1 MSHHQKKKFGSLK
14 GRGKTKKQ
22 YICYTGIG
30 SNKTGTHTAK
40 DFLKRM
46 EKNRNNFNEPTSKSV
61 KTLDQ
66 WVKNSGASYGK
77 CKTKKKPFK
86 LSQFKLTP
94 KQIKKDCRKGCNET
108 EKQMPLMM
116 KALGLNKKEIKEK
129 MKTYKKDCEKNCIRL
144 MGDEKLIKKL
154 LKMKLKGGCGKRGGG
169 KKLSQSEFKKLIS
182 EKEKE
187 YWDEMEKC
195 NRKCNT
201 IKTNYAKN
209 KKNLKTKSK
218 CHKKCNDKRLKNIQR
233 VHKKYPKEFKTFV
246 KNLDGGGKKKKTL
259 KKSKLGSGVYLEF
272 RNGSSRKFWRIVKNR
287 TKLITHY
294 GRIGSLGNMT
304 KKDYGSKVDQEYD
317 KLIKSKKKKGYVEKI
332 DFGDPNP
339 KKPKKIERE
348 YMKICKKAEKNKKL
362 NPNEKSYDC
371 EGMLDEGE
379 SELKWQIQWNKDA
392 LKKGEYDW
400 DKYTEHNKKKRK
412 K

>member
-1 MSHHQKKKFGSLK
+1 MSHHQKKKSGSRK

-86 LSQFKLTP
+86 LNKFKLPP
-94 KQIKKDCRKGCNET
+94 KKIKKDCRKGCNET

-129 MKTYKKDCEKNCIRL
+129 MKNYKKDCEKNCIRL
-144 MGDEKLIKKL
+144 LGDEKLMKQL
-154 LKMKLKGGCGKRGGG
+154 VKMKLKGGCGKR
-169 KKLSQSEFKKLIS
+169 
-182 EKEKE
+182 
-187 YWDEMEKC
+187 
-195 NRKCNT
+195 
-201 IKTNYAKN
+201 
-209 KKNLKTKSK
+209 
-218 CHKKCNDKRLKNIQR
+218 
-233 VHKKYPKEFKTFV
+233 
-246 KNLDGGGKKKKTL
+246 GGGKKKKTL

-272 RNGSSRKFWRIVKNR
+272 RSGSSKKFWRIVKNG
-287 TKLITHY
+287 TKLTTHY
-294 GRIGSLGNMT
+294 GKIGSLGNMT

-339 KKPKKIERE
+339 KKPTKIERE
-348 YMKICKKAEKNKKL
+348 YMKICKKAENSKVL
-362 NPNEKSYDC
+362 NPNQVNYDC
-371 EGMLDEGE
+371 EGMLDQGE

-400 DKYTEHNKKKRK
+400 DKYKEHNKKKRK

>member
-1 MSHHQKKKFGSLK
+1 MIQKKKSGSRK
-14 GRGKTKKQ
+14 GKGKTKKQ

-77 CKTKKKPFK
+77 CSKSTVKEMKSHGLPIKFAKKM
-86 LSQFKLTP
+86 
-94 KQIKKDCRKGCNET
+94 CRKECKES

-116 KALGLNKKEIKEK
+116 KTLGLNKKEVKEK
-129 MKTYKKDCEKNCIRL
+129 MKTYKKDCEKNCVRL
-144 MGDEKLIKKL
+144 TTDEKLMKQL

-169 KKLSQSEFKKLIS
+169 KK
-182 EKEKE
+182 
-187 YWDEMEKC
+187 
-195 NRKCNT
+195 
-201 IKTNYAKN
+201 
-209 KKNLKTKSK
+209 
-218 CHKKCNDKRLKNIQR
+218 
-233 VHKKYPKEFKTFV
+233 
-246 KNLDGGGKKKKTL
+246 KKTIR
-259 KKSKLGSGVYLEF
+259 KSKLGSGVYLEF
-272 RNGSSRKFWRIVKNR
+272 RSGSSRKFWRIVKNG
-287 TKLITHY
+287 TKLTTHY
-294 GRIGSLGNMT
+294 GKIGSLGNMT

-339 KKPKKIERE
+339 KKPTKIERE
-348 YMKICKKAEKNKKL
+348 YMKICKKAEQNKKL
-362 NPNEKSYDC
+362 NPNQVSYDC
-371 EGMLDEGE
+371 DAMLDQGE

-392 LKKGEYDW
+392 LKKGDFDW
-400 DKYTEHNKKKRK
+400 DKYKEHNKKKRK